1 MKKVKLLLMS
11 IVLLSGCSV
20 NRYLLTNDGNDEDY
34 LIEVIKDMA
43 RDGQISKKP
52 LVVVDLVP
60 HIYQKDAKQTRL
72 PISKEMIDEIWCLEK
87 YAGEAIY
94 GTIAKGGVLVINTKQ
109 FLTSVNSATNYNKVQ
124 FLLETHKQKDQNR
137 ILILFNGKEISKK
150 EIDNMNLNELES
162 IRLVNDTETIE
173 KYSAKGF
180 HKIFILKR

>member
-1 MKKVKLLLMS
+1 M
-11 IVLLSGCSV
+11 LLSGCSM
-20 NRYLLTNDGNDEDY
+20 NRYLITNNGVDEEY
-34 LIEVIKDMA
+34 LIGVIKELA
-43 RDGQISKKP
+43 RDGQISKRP
-52 LVVVDLVP
+52 LVVLDLVP
-60 HIYQKDAKQTRL
+60 HIYQKELNQNRL
-72 PISKEMIDEIWCLEK
+72 PISREMIDEIWCLEK

-137 ILILFNGKEISKK
+137 ILILLDGKEISKK